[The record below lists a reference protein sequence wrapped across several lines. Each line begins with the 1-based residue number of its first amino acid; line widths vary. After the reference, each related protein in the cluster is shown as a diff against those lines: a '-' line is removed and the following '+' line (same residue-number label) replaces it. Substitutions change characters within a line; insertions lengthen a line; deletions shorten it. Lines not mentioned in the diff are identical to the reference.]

1 MSRKLL
7 KYLLIGIVATLIA
20 TFLLPKK
27 EDATANTP
35 RDYEAILQSG
45 VLRATTEYNAIS
57 YYGFRLTLR
66 VATSICQG
74 TWLASGVNARDEL

>member
-57 YYGFRLTLR
+57 YYVDGET
-66 VATSICQG
+66 V
-74 TWLASGVNARDEL
+74 SGLH